1 MNDIADIYNSALEI
15 INQRGRNYGG
25 VEDSFERAAIIAS
38 MKLDAH
44 ISAYDVAVIMES
56 VKDARRAVD
65 PGHADS
71 HIDGLNYRA
80 FAMMFAPIE
89 VEEIRPA
96 PVTPPAA
103 APAAAPA
110 APPAAPPVKRRPGRP
125 AKAKAPS
132 PSPKAPPAKRGRG
145 RPRKAK

>member
-25 VEDSFERAAIIAS
+25 VEASFERAAIIAS
-38 MKLDAH
+38 MKLNVL

-71 HIDGLNYRA
+71 HIDGLNYKA
-80 FAMMFAPIE
+80 FAMMLAPVKDKKE
-89 VEEIRPA
+89 NPA
-96 PVTPPAA
+96 PAIATATA
-103 APAAAPA
+103 
-110 APPAAPPVKRRPGRP
+110 PAAPPVKRGPGRP
-125 AKAKAPS
+125 AKAKAPA

-145 RPRKAK
+145 RPPKAK

>member
-1 MNDIADIYNSALEI
+1 MKDIADIYNSALEI
-15 INQRGRNYGG
+15 INQRGQNYGG
-25 VEDSFERAAIIAS
+25 VEDSFDRAAIIAS

-89 VEEIRPA
+89 VEETRPA

-103 APAAAPA
+103 APAA
-110 APPAAPPVKRRPGRP
+110 PPVKRGPGRP
-125 AKAKAPS
+125 AKAKTPA

-145 RPRKAK
+145 RPPKAK

>member
-89 VEEIRPA
+89 VKEINPA
-96 PVTPPAA
+96 PVTQPAA
-103 APAAAPA
+103 A
-110 APPAAPPVKRRPGRP
+110 PAAPPVKRRPGRP
-125 AKAKAPS
+125 AKAKAPA

-145 RPRKAK
+145 RPPKAK

>member
-1 MNDIADIYNSALEI
+1 MKDIADIYNSAREI
-15 INQRGRNYGG
+15 INQRGQNYGG
-25 VEDSFERAAIIAS
+25 VEDSFDRAAIIAS

-89 VEEIRPA
+89 VEEIHPA
-96 PVTPPAA
+96 PATEPVAA
-103 APAAAPA
+103 
-110 APPAAPPVKRRPGRP
+110 PAAPPVKRGPGRP
-125 AKAKAPS
+125 PKAKAPA

-145 RPRKAK
+145 RPPKAK

>member
-1 MNDIADIYNSALEI
+1 MKDIADIYNSALEI
-15 INQRGRNYGG
+15 INQRGQNYGG
-25 VEDSFERAAIIAS
+25 VEDSFDRAAIIAS

-89 VEEIRPA
+89 VEEIRPV
-96 PVTPPAA
+96 PVTQ
-103 APAAAPA
+103 PAAAPA
-110 APPAAPPVKRRPGRP
+110 APPVKRGPGRP
-125 AKAKAPS
+125 AKAKAPA

-145 RPRKAK
+145 RPPKAK

>member
-1 MNDIADIYNSALEI
+1 MKDIADIYNSALEI
-15 INQRGRNYGG
+15 INQRGQNYGG
-25 VEDSFERAAIIAS
+25 VEDSFDRAAIIAS

-89 VEEIRPA
+89 TKKEAPA
-96 PVTPPAA
+96 PAIATATA
-103 APAAAPA
+103 
-110 APPAAPPVKRRPGRP
+110 PAAPPVKRGPGRP
-125 AKAKAPS
+125 AKAKAPA

-145 RPRKAK
+145 RPPKAK